1 MATIVDQSQLSMTFE
16 EKIHATILSQQKRTL
31 NLPAVQRKRKKISIV
46 PVGLSSTISDQNIE
60 NIIKNLDNYLF
71 DDVML
76 LVWCKRTTFYNS
88 EFKNDDQSNKT
99 SPFFRQWILL
109 YLKKPDQVLSTHLN
123 TIPKYGGWGDLKTL
137 YSCADHM
144 KSRFSTEFKLL
155 ENLQGACVK
164 MIGDQLK
171 HDYQIISDNQSDEN
185 SNTEEVSTTI
195 KNLESISNCAKDAPR
210 ISNNNKTLSTSK
222 IMAKEIALYL
232 QSLSNITVN
241 NDEQST
247 DWKGYAYEN
256 YRSLISTI
264 CQMLEK
270 KTSMEK
276 ETKLMDRPL
285 FCTRKKREE
294 LLAARPSSRI
304 TNPEPQPGVPCTLKD
319 LEPLL
324 EHLSSNKPGPSDD
337 NQPIVFPR
345 GTIMSG
351 GRLDL
356 CKQVV
361 GPQGVQPLLDAMK
374 HSTFVTRLLLGNN
387 IVGLPGAQAIS
398 EYIRSNSHSN
408 IDTWY
413 IACNKF
419 DSECISMICDALG
432 TDTKVKVLWLKRNPI
447 LADGAVHLDRM
458 LTTNNYLQI
467 LDLYNTGLFDR
478 GCEILFNA
486 LKNNSSLKHLYMDS
500 NGLTAKS
507 GQILRLHFEQKY
519 NHLETLFLSC
529 NSLGDAGT
537 QELAVGLKHD
547 QCLKS
552 LSLSSNC
559 LGFDGIK
566 VLVDNLISNTTLQQL
581 DLGYMKSTTV
591 YEGLNNIIKDDS
603 AAEISRLLQ
612 FNHYI
617 RSIDLT
623 MNSISEQGLLQLRD
637 ALKGNQTLTT
647 LKGLTFK
654 RVRNKI
660 LKQDIKTLIERN
672 QIVWGK
678 QELNANADNTTNL
691 CDSDY
696 LKQGQQLNNNINYPE
711 HIIEIISHYRVQ

>member
-46 PVGLSSTISDQNIE
+46 PVGLSSTINDQNIE

-71 DDVML
+71 DGVML

-123 TIPKYGGWGDLKTL
+123 TIPKYGGWGDLKAL

-144 KSRFSTEFKLL
+144 KNRFPIELKLL
-155 ENLQGACVK
+155 EN
-164 MIGDQLK
+164 
-171 HDYQIISDNQSDEN
+171 
-185 SNTEEVSTTI
+185 
-195 KNLESISNCAKDAPR
+195 
-210 ISNNNKTLSTSK
+210 
-222 IMAKEIALYL
+222 L

-270 KTSMEK
+270 KTSIEK
-276 ETKLMDRPL
+276 QTKLMDRPL

-374 HSTFVTRLLLGNN
+374 HSAFVTRLLLGNN

-398 EYIRSNSHSN
+398 EYIRSNSYSN

-419 DSECISMICDALG
+419 DSECISMICDALA
-432 TDTKVKVLWLKRNPI
+432 TDTKVKALWLKRNPI
-447 LADGAVHLDRM
+447 LADGAVHLGRM

-581 DLGYMKSTTV
+581 DLGYMKSTTL

-660 LKQDIKTLIERN
+660 LKQDIKTMIERN
-672 QIVWGK
+672 QIEWGK
-678 QELNANADNTTNL
+678 QVLNANADNTTHL

-696 LKQGQQLNNNINYPE
+696 LKQGQQLNNNINFPE